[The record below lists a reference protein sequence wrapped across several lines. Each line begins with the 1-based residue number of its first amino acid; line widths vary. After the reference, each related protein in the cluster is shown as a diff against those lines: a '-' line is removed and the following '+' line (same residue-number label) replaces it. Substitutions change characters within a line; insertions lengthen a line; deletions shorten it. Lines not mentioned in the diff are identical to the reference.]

1 MAALD
6 TNVLLRYLVRDDE
19 PQYEAVAELMRN
31 CITHGEALFVPISV
45 ALELEWVL
53 RSRHELDKAQ
63 ACSTLSDLLSTQELQ
78 FESERALEVA
88 LMLYQ
93 AGRADFSDC
102 LHVAL
107 ALQAGERPLWTL
119 DTAAAKV
126 DGARL
131 LR

>member
-1 MAALD
+1 MPD
-6 TNVLLRYLVRDDE
+6 GSIVVR
-19 PQYEAVAELMRN
+19 AKTTELMRGS
-31 CITHGEALFVPISV
+31 ITHGEALFVPISV
-45 ALELEWVL
+45 AWELEWVL

-63 ACSTLSDLLSTQELQ
+63 ACSTLSDLLSTEELQ

-88 LMLYQ
+88 LALYQ

-107 ALQAGERPLWTL
+107 ALRAGERPLWAF
-119 DTAAAKV
+119 DKAAARI

-131 LR
+131 R